1 MNLFSDKATSFNTDA
16 TSSLGIEPFPSKYKS
31 VSILEVPSLTHLDE
45 QSYNLIQNFL
55 SVHQHSA

>member
-31 VSILEVPSLTHLDE
+31 VSILEVPSLSSNALDE
-45 QSYNLIQNFL
+45 QSYNLIQNF
-55 SVHQHSA
+55 

>member
-31 VSILEVPSLTHLDE
+31 VSILEVLLYLLTHLDE
-45 QSYNLIQNFL
+45 QSYNLIQNF
-55 SVHQHSA
+55 